1 MTANRRTIYTLVTTN
16 IDNKLT
22 QKLVMPEIW
31 LSLTGSILMT
41 NLLIF
46 DETVSKKSLLYSS
59 LLSTVDTQ

>member
-22 QKLVMPEIW
+22 QKLVRPEIW